1 MKDELSLAKSKLAK
15 QKSEIAR
22 MTQERGAHLAHIL
35 RLRRMLRNALDNAPG
50 WQQEFEKE
58 VNNKV

>member
-22 MTQERGAHLAHIL
+22 MAQERGAHLAHIL